1 AITHI
6 KEHRTRI
13 KRTVIENKS
22 RKLTPQTL
30 IEKMLFRRKRAV
42 EAKGK
47 MRVEIYAL
55 IYDGENSSANS
66 YVV

>member
-1 AITHI
+1 
-6 KEHRTRI
+6 
-13 KRTVIENKS
+13 
-22 RKLTPQTL
+22 
-30 IEKMLFRRKRAV
+30 MLPRRKRAV
-42 EAKGK
+42 EARGK